1 MNERLRDLMSGNW
14 RGPTAA
20 LLRAGLATGEIGY
33 RAAVDWRNRRYDRG
47 IDVHRA
53 AAPVVSVGNI
63 TAGGTG
69 KTPVVAMIAQHFHR
83 RGVRVALLSRGYRSL
98 EDSNNDGAPPATEN
112 DEARV
117 LARLCPGIPHR
128 QQADR
133 VAGAAA
139 AIRGWSSELLILD
152 DGFQHRRLARD
163 LDIVLID
170 ATNPFGHDHVLPR
183 GLLREPVTALRRAD
197 LILLT
202 RVDAVPKQHVER
214 LHDQLAT
221 IAPEIPVA
229 DVIFPPVSLVNAS
242 GRSLPL
248 EALEQSPIL
257 AFCGIGNP
265 ASFAATLAQA
275 GIHPAEPSAFPD
287 HHHYRADDLTR
298 LSHQARARNVA
309 AAVTTMKDLV
319 KIKRDTLPD
328 PSNAPLWAVE
338 TGCDIV
344 SNKTAVLSRL
354 DALITKTKIR
364 RAA

>member
-1 MNERLRDLMSGNW
+1 MNERLRDLLSGNW

-33 RAAVDWRNRRYDRG
+33 RAAVNWRNRRYDRG

-53 AAPVVSVGNI
+53 AAPVISIGNI
-63 TAGGTG
+63 TVGGTG
-69 KTPVVAMIAQHFHR
+69 KTPVVAMIARHFHHQ
-83 RGVRVALLSRGYRSL
+83 GVRVALLSRGYRSL
-98 EDSNNDGAPPATEN
+98 GETNADGTPPATEN

-139 AIRGWSSELLILD
+139 AIHEWGSELLILD

-183 GLLREPVTALRRAD
+183 GLLREPVTALGRAD

-202 RVDAVPKQHVER
+202 RVDAVPKQQVES
-214 LHDQLAT
+214 LHDQLTT
-221 IAPEIPVA
+221 IAPEIPIA
-229 DVIFPPVSLVNAS
+229 DVIFPPVSLVKAS
-242 GRSLPL
+242 GQSLPL
-248 EALEQSPIL
+248 EAIKEMPIL

-275 GIHPAEPSAFPD
+275 GIHPAELRAFPD
-287 HHHYRADDLTR
+287 HHHYRAEDLTR
-298 LSHQARARNVA
+298 LSHQARAHDIA

-338 TGCDIV
+338 TGCEII
-344 SNKTAVLSRL
+344 SNETAVLSRL
-354 DALITKTKIR
+354 DALIAKTSR
-364 RAA
+364 QAA